1 MTLDNDQGGPPVQ
14 NGASPGPAQGPKE
27 AAKKPSRPGADVKR
41 SSSSLE
47 LPNGCTL
54 SAEVDILVTDLEIT
68 QRRDEGEKGEVRLRN
83 LGKSMKLIGQLC
95 PAIVGP
101 KGPSS
106 KHPVFAG
113 NRRTAA
119 ARLEEIRT
127 LRCRIFQGPDA
138 AIPHVISA
146 VENAHREQ
154 EGPWSLAQKLAAALK
169 EGFDQK
175 RLAEM
180 FQKSKGAVSDM
191 LYAVTRLPAAYR
203 RRIEKGENLYKVV
216 AEHRRTKKQAAVI
229 TPEEAA
235 KEATTQDALTVSE
248 LPGAPECA
256 GLVEPPV
263 APPTAPLAA
272 KPQARYQ
279 YGRFECEGF
288 TVTVTGTSK
297 EKPSAADLV
306 AALRRVLSHY
316 EATERGGQG

>member
-1 MTLDNDQGGPPVQ
+1 MSLDNDQGRPPEQ
-14 NGASPGPAQGPKE
+14 NGARPGPAQSPKE
-27 AAKKPSRPGADVKR
+27 GARKKSRPKNDAKNGSVLA
-41 SSSSLE
+41 

-54 SAEVDILVTDLEIT
+54 SAEVDIPVTDLEIT
-68 QRRDEGEKGEVRLRN
+68 QRRDEGEKGQIRLRN

-106 KHPVFAG
+106 KHPVLAG

-154 EGPWSLAQKLAAALK
+154 EAPWSLAQKLAAALK
-169 EGFDQK
+169 EGFDQTQ
-175 RLAEM
+175 LAQM

-191 LYAVTRLPAAYR
+191 LYAVTRLPPAYR

-216 AEHRRTKKQAAVI
+216 AEHRRTKKQAAVLP
-229 TPEEAA
+229 TEEAA
-235 KEATTQDALTVSE
+235 REAATEGSPEASG

-256 GLVEPPV
+256 GLAKPPV

-297 EKPSAADLV
+297 DIPSAADL
-306 AALRRVLSHY
+306 AAAFRRVLGHY
-316 EATERGGQG
+316 EATASGGQG